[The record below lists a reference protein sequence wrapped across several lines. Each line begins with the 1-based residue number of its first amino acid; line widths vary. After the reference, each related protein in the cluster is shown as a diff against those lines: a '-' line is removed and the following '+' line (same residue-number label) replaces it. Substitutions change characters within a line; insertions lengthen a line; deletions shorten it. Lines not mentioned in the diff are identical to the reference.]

1 MVRNRFLPIP
11 ARSSSSSSQTI
22 NQFMESTPDS
32 TAKDGTV
39 RVLARGLRILKA
51 FAPRNDWLSN
61 SEIAGIALLPKPTV
75 SRITAALT
83 SMGYLTYAY
92 TTGCYRLAPPVLA
105 LGYMARVNLGIP
117 AIARPLMQALANEQ
131 NAVVVLAEHD
141 GMAMVCDEV
150 CHSERSIVSLRVHR
164 GSRLTLPFS
173 AAGRAYM
180 GSLPRAKREALCEEI
195 ARRFPK
201 EWPKVRKGI
210 KQAAVEIAERGF
222 CVTMELLE
230 RGVNGVGVP
239 IDLPNAQGRYVLG
252 CAAPAFHFPREH
264 LDKVIGPAML
274 VIKHVIESSFRPV
287 RQLQHT

>member
-1 MVRNRFLPIP
+1 MD
-11 ARSSSSSSQTI
+11 
-22 NQFMESTPDS
+22 STPES
-32 TAKDGTV
+32 APKDGTV

-61 SEIAGIALLPKPTV
+61 SEIADIVDLPKPTV
-75 SRITAALT
+75 SRLTAALT

-92 TTGCYRLAPPVLA
+92 ATGRYRLAPPVLA

-131 NAVVVLAEHD
+131 NAMVVLAEHE

-180 GSLPRAKREALCEEI
+180 GSLPQAERDKLCEEI
-195 ARRFPK
+195 AQRFPK
-201 EWPKVRKGI
+201 EWPEVREGI
-210 KQAAVEIAERGF
+210 RQAAREVAERGF
-222 CVTMELLE
+222 CVTMESLE
-230 RGVNGVGVP
+230 RGVNGVGVS

-264 LDKVIGPAML
+264 LENVIGPAML
-274 VIKHVIESSFRPV
+274 AIKQRIESSFNPAR
-287 RQLQHT
+287 RQPAREPA